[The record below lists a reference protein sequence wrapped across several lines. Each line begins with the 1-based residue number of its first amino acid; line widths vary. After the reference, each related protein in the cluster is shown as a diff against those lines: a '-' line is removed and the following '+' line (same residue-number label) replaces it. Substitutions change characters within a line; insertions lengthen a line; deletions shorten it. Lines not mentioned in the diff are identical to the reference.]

1 MATLGSWSDGVEYDP
16 YTVLQKSPGT
26 WWPVGKNVVQHSQLK
41 RLLAQSAQWHARRAI
56 NYFVSDDLNELLE
69 AAVSAGTA
77 VELLAK
83 TYLVNI
89 DPALLADRGDRDTV
103 LVLGGN
109 GALARADPL
118 LMKTIGAVEALR
130 LVKYLY
136 KELPWLQQDGVSLR
150 VRNAAIHM
158 ALVRT
163 DELRSAVMEMSRLV
177 ESLIVPLGLARDDF
191 WDPHSLSAVNYLL
204 DEAKS
209 ETARIVA
216 AKIAAAQRYLARLLR
231 GISTE
236 SRHTL
241 LAVLSGRPASVG
253 IDHDEPQECPVCQQQ
268 GWLVC
273 SVLEDPRREPN
284 EDGRFSQW
292 VDQFAYPEVFEC
304 PVCQLHVEGRELSEF
319 DFPNSILVAVEEIE
333 RDD

>member
-1 MATLGSWSDGVEYDP
+1 VATLGSWSDGAEYDP
-16 YTVLQKSPGT
+16 DIVLKKSSGT

-41 RLLAQSAQWHARRAI
+41 RLLAQSARWHARRSI
-56 NYFVSDDLNELLE
+56 TLFVSDDVNELLE

-83 TYLVNI
+83 TYLINI
-89 DPALLADRGDRDTV
+89 DPALLAEKGDRDTV
-103 LVLGGN
+103 LALGGN
-109 GALARADPL
+109 GALARVDPL
-118 LMKTIGAVEALR
+118 LMKTIGAAEALR
-130 LVKYLY
+130 LVKYLH

-163 DELRSAVMEMSRLV
+163 DELRSAVLEMSRLI

-191 WDPHSLSAVNYLL
+191 WDPHSLPAVNYLL

-216 AKIAAAQRYLARLLR
+216 AKVAAAQRYLARLVR
-231 GISTE
+231 GLSTE
-236 SRHTL
+236 SCHTL
-241 LAVLSGRPASVG
+241 LTVLSGRPASMG
-253 IDHDEPQECPVCQQQ
+253 IDHDEPQECPICKQQ
-268 GWLVC
+268 GWLIC
-273 SVLEDPRREPN
+273 SVLEDHRREPD
-284 EDGRFSQW
+284 EYGRFSQW

-304 PVCQLHVEGRELSEF
+304 PVCQFHVEGRELREF
-319 DFPNSILVAVEEIE
+319 DFPTSIIVGVEEIE